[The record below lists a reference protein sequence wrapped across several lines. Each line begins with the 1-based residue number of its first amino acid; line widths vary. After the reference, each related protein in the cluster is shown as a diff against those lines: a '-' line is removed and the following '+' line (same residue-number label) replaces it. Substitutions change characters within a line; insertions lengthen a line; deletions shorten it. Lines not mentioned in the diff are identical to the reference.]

1 MPASTHPDSWSRQ
14 AAPSSGG
21 QSRQTRSSKLQLE
34 PPLIPIRAE
43 QAHQALKHQ
52 PGSCKATSSSFTSC
66 SATFQINAKPNPSQ
80 KPAPGAASSRIHRQ
94 SRSSSRIHG
103 HPSGSPNCLTPL
115 RPKGKCAGMV
125 AGRGPSR
132 KGEVAGREQEAVTT
146 RFGCRQRRG
155 RGILVISR
163 SFVFKTSIIMSAV
176 SSTKLPQNFSVF

>member
-115 RPKGKCAGMV
+115 RPKGK
-125 AGRGPSR
+125 
-132 KGEVAGREQEAVTT
+132 
-146 RFGCRQRRG
+146 QRRG